1 MNKLFHKLCNRE
13 TVSYLTFGVLTTL
26 VNYVTFALILCF
38 FGEGSTLAANAVA
51 FVAAVAFAYI
61 TNKLFVFRS
70 KSWSR
75 GVLAREISSFVGAR
89 LFSFAFEELGLLMC
103 MWLSVE
109 QYSLF
114 GVNGIMI
121 AKIILSVVVVILN
134 YFFSKFFI
142 FKKPGEEKS

>member
-1 MNKLFHKLCNRE
+1 
-13 TVSYLTFGVLTTL
+13 
-26 VNYVTFALILCF
+26 
-38 FGEGSTLAANAVA
+38 
-51 FVAAVAFAYI
+51 
-61 TNKLFVFRS
+61 
-70 KSWSR
+70 
-75 GVLAREISSFVGAR
+75 
-89 LFSFAFEELGLLMC
+89 MC